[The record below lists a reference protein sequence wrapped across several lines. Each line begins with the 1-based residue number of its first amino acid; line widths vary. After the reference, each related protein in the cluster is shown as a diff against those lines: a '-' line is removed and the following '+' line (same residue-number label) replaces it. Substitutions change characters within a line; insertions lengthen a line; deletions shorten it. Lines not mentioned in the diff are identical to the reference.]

1 MNKKYIASLL
11 GIVGIPALMILLGLI
26 LLISPDSASALAAKL
41 LGWVL
46 TLYGLGYGLFGFFAT
61 PAKRA
66 VRVLWALVFL
76 ALGIFLLRNPLFLA
90 ESLGRIVGL
99 FLVLRGI
106 GSLSEA
112 MKLKRD
118 GLPYLRRMTAS
129 LITLVC
135 GAVLIVLPL
144 TASRLLFGV
153 CGGVMVAVGVIN
165 LLSRLDE
172 VKRLQEP
179 KNDKKIIDAEQ

>member
-26 LLISPDSASALAAKL
+26 LLISPDSASALASKL

-90 ESLGRIVGL
+90 ESLGRLVGL
-99 FLVLRGI
+99 FLTLRGI

-112 MKLKRD
+112 MRLKRD
-118 GLPYLRRMTAS
+118 GLPHLHRMTAS
-129 LITLVC
+129 LITMVC
-135 GAVLIVLPL
+135 GVILIVLPL
-144 TASRLLFGV
+144 TASRLLFGI
-153 CGGVMVAVGVIN
+153 CGGVMAVVGIIN
-165 LLSRLDE
+165 LLSRLE
-172 VKRLQEP
+172 EIKRLKEP
-179 KNDKKIIDAEQ
+179 ENNPKIIDAEQ

>member
-11 GIVGIPALMILLGLI
+11 GIIGIAALLILVGLI
-26 LLISPDSASALAAKL
+26 LLIRPDSASALASNL

-46 TLYGLGYGLFGFFAT
+46 TIYGIGYGLFGFFAT

-76 ALGIFLLRNPLFLA
+76 ALGIFLLRNPLCLA
-90 ESLGRIVGL
+90 KSLGRIVGL
-99 FLVLRGI
+99 FLALRGI

-112 MKLKRD
+112 MQLKRS
-118 GLPYLRRMTAS
+118 GLPYSRRMTAS

-135 GAVLIVLPL
+135 GGILIVLPL
-144 TASRLLFGV
+144 TASRLLFGI
-153 CGGVMVAVGVIN
+153 CGGVMVVVGVIN

-172 VKRLQEP
+172 VKRLKEP
-179 KNDKKIIDAEQ
+179 ENDPKIIDAEQ